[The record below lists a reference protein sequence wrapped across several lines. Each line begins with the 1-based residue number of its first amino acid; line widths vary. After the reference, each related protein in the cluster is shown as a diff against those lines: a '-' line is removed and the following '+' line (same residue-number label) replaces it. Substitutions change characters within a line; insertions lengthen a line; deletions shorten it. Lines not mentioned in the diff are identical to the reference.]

1 MSESLSISAQR
12 VQSAL
17 NEHNLELRVVELPG
31 STRTSQEAAD
41 TIGCEVSQIA
51 KSIIFRGKESE
62 TPILVIASGENRV
75 SERKL
80 KSVVGEKVEKPD
92 AEFVLEET
100 GYAIGGIPPVGHKN
114 DIVTYIDEDLMDHKV
129 IWAAAG
135 TPNAVFSLTPQE
147 LLEITNGEIIDV
159 K

>member
-1 MSESLSISAQR
+1 MSESLSSSAQR

-100 GYAIGGIPPVGHKN
+100 GYVIGGIPPVGHKN
-114 DIVTYIDEDLMDHKV
+114 DIATYIDEDLMDHKV

>member
-1 MSESLSISAQR
+1 MSESLSSSAQR

>member
-1 MSESLSISAQR
+1 MSESLSSSARR

-62 TPILVIASGENRV
+62 TPILVIASGENKV

-80 KSVVGEKVEKPD
+80 KAVVDEKVEKPD
-92 AEFVLEET
+92 ADFVQEQT
-100 GYAIGGIPPVGHKN
+100 GFTTGDMPPVGHLN
-114 DIVTYIDEDLMDHKV
+114 DIVTYIDEDLMEHNV

-135 TPNAVFSLTPQE
+135 MPNAVFCLTPKD

>member
-1 MSESLSISAQR
+1 MSESLSSSAQR

-80 KSVVGEKVEKPD
+80 KSIVGEKVEKPD

>member
-1 MSESLSISAQR
+1 MSESLSSSAQR

-51 KSIIFRGKESE
+51 KSIIFRGKESG

-80 KSVVGEKVEKPD
+80 KSIVGEKVEKPD

-114 DIVTYIDEDLMDHKV
+114 DIVTYIDEDLMDHKI

-159 K
+159 Q

>member
-1 MSESLSISAQR
+1 MSESLSSSAQR

-51 KSIIFRGKESE
+51 KSIIFRGKESG

-80 KSVVGEKVEKPD
+80 KSIVGEKVEKPD

>member
-1 MSESLSISAQR
+1 MSESLSSSAQR

-51 KSIIFRGKESE
+51 KSIIFRGKESG

-75 SERKL
+75 GERKL

-92 AEFVLEET
+92 AEFALEET
-100 GYAIGGIPPVGHKN
+100 GFAIGGIPPVGHKN
-114 DIVTYIDEDLMDHKV
+114 DIVTYIDEDLMDHKI

-147 LLEITNGEIIDV
+147 LLEITNGEIIDL

>member
-1 MSESLSISAQR
+1 MSESLSSSAQR

-62 TPILVIASGENRV
+62 TPILVIASGENRI

-92 AEFVLEET
+92 AEFVLDET
-100 GYAIGGIPPVGHKN
+100 GYVVGGIPPVGHKN

-129 IWAAAG
+129 IWTAAG
-135 TPNAVFSLTPQE
+135 TPNALFSLTPQE

>member
-1 MSESLSISAQR
+1 MSESLSSAER
-12 VQSAL
+12 VQCAL
-17 NEHNLELRVVELPG
+17 NEHNLELKVVELPG
-31 STRTSQEAAD
+31 STKTSQEAAD

-51 KSIIFRGKESE
+51 KSIIFKGKESE
-62 TPILVIASGENRV
+62 TAILVIASGEKKV

-92 AEFVLEET
+92 ADFVLEET
-100 GYAIGGIPPVGHKN
+100 GFVTGDIPPVGHKK
-114 DIVTYIDEDLMDHKV
+114 DIVTYIDEDLMDHKM

-135 TPNAVFSLTPQE
+135 TPNSVFCLTPHD

>member
-1 MSESLSISAQR
+1 MSESLSSSAQR

-62 TPILVIASGENRV
+62 APILVIASGENRI

-100 GYAIGGIPPVGHKN
+100 GYVIGGIPPVGHKN

>member
-1 MSESLSISAQR
+1 MSESLSSSAQR

-51 KSIIFRGKESE
+51 KSIIFKGKESE
-62 TPILVIASGENRV
+62 TPILVIASGENRI

-100 GYAIGGIPPVGHKN
+100 GYVIGGIPPVGHKN

-135 TPNAVFSLTPQE
+135 TPNALFSLTPQE

>member
-1 MSESLSISAQR
+1 MSESLSSSAQR

-80 KSVVGEKVEKPD
+80 KSIVGEKVEKPD
-92 AEFVLEET
+92 AGFVLEET